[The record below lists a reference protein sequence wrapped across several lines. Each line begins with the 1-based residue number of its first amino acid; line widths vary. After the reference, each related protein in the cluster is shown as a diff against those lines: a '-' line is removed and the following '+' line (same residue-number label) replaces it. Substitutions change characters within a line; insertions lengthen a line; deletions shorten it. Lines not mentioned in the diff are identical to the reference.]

1 MTKALQRMKNILG
14 SLRFLFLDLFGFQKS
29 GVSLVAGQD
38 LAPSLQGFF
47 ALAIDPQLAVYPRR
61 LKLWTGWYLIS
72 YEAKSGF
79 PDCIFVPTIYPLRL
93 AKVKPTP
100 RSVPS
105 NFGRKAD
112 SVGLIFDPPDSRP
125 KPDGEAI
132 RLRAH
137 FVGKTH
143 HLIRYSFSPAGFRL
157 DPFDADYPRTRVP
170 QTGWFDIE
178 NFTITRL
185 GLFPL
190 MFYCGKRLLSSTGDK
205 QTRQLLRRSFG
216 LLRYRGGSRFLRWA
230 IHRTYREIQPAIS
243 LDHWWRFYRAQSSSA
258 AKSRR
263 VPNASGS
270 PLISLVFFPTDA
282 DGETIDSCMRALS
295 RQEYR
300 NFEVVIV
307 SEEKRKR
314 NRRPPH
320 LLEKRVRHASQD
332 PEHIWRAIQGA
343 YVGIIDASVSLEP
356 DALRLLANA
365 IAFENPDILYGDE
378 VIKCD
383 GSDRVCRINL
393 KPAFSIDYFLSSGFT
408 GLPTFIRSSILKRTE
423 APWSLRSAEAVSESL
438 VLQGLQ
444 QSANVLHIPGVLS
457 SRRYL
462 GRRQAPPR
470 LPPAEME
477 EHLSALGF
485 EDASVTPSINP
496 AIYRIRFYKK
506 PRGKTAIIIPTKN
519 NVDLLRQAVESIE
532 RTASEDLYTLVVIDH
547 ESDDPACVSY
557 LKSLGEKHLVLR
569 YRGAFNFSKINNF
582 AVTQIGSDHE
592 TILFL
597 NNDIEAITSGWLET
611 MRDKVI
617 RPDVGAVGAV
627 LLYPSESDQDECKSE
642 SKRRVIQHAG
652 VVIGIGAAEH
662 FMKKEAY
669 FDPYEGEVNPN
680 GCHPH
685 LVTRGFSAVTAACL
699 MMRREVFEQVHGFDE
714 SLAVA
719 FGDVDLCLRISN
731 LGYKVI
737 CDSEAVLLHHESAT
751 RDKGTEVDPHPGD
764 SDMFKHRY
772 RFDIRRGDPFY
783 HPLLVANSSRYR
795 PMRSPIKRSEPV
807 YRIVKN
813 PGFLPPD

>member
-258 AKSRR
+258 ASARR

-320 LLEKRVRHASQD
+320 LLKKRVRHASQD

-343 YVGIIDASVSLEP
+343 YVGIIDASVNLEP
-356 DALRLLANA
+356 DALKLLANA
-365 IAFENPDILYGDE
+365 IACENPDIL
-378 VIKCD
+378 
-383 GSDRVCRINL
+383 
-393 KPAFSIDYFLSSGFT
+393 
-408 GLPTFIRSSILKRTE
+408 
-423 APWSLRSAEAVSESL
+423 
-438 VLQGLQ
+438 
-444 QSANVLHIPGVLS
+444 
-457 SRRYL
+457 
-462 GRRQAPPR
+462 
-470 LPPAEME
+470 
-477 EHLSALGF
+477 
-485 EDASVTPSINP
+485 
-496 AIYRIRFYKK
+496 
-506 PRGKTAIIIPTKN
+506 
-519 NVDLLRQAVESIE
+519 
-532 RTASEDLYTLVVIDH
+532 
-547 ESDDPACVSY
+547 
-557 LKSLGEKHLVLR
+557 
-569 YRGAFNFSKINNF
+569 
-582 AVTQIGSDHE
+582 
-592 TILFL
+592 
-597 NNDIEAITSGWLET
+597 
-611 MRDKVI
+611 
-617 RPDVGAVGAV
+617 
-627 LLYPSESDQDECKSE
+627 
-642 SKRRVIQHAG
+642 
-652 VVIGIGAAEH
+652 
-662 FMKKEAY
+662 
-669 FDPYEGEVNPN
+669 
-680 GCHPH
+680 
-685 LVTRGFSAVTAACL
+685 
-699 MMRREVFEQVHGFDE
+699 
-714 SLAVA
+714 
-719 FGDVDLCLRISN
+719 
-731 LGYKVI
+731 
-737 CDSEAVLLHHESAT
+737 
-751 RDKGTEVDPHPGD
+751 
-764 SDMFKHRY
+764 
-772 RFDIRRGDPFY
+772 
-783 HPLLVANSSRYR
+783 
-795 PMRSPIKRSEPV
+795 
-807 YRIVKN
+807 
-813 PGFLPPD
+813 